1 MSFLRPGVVKQHKT
15 PKLLLWIENAPDYA
29 KVKAEKIEAFVDQY
43 ISCSEDV
50 PQEHADYLDIQKHKH
65 SRTCRKMGKSNMSI
79 WISNSSNE

>member
-1 MSFLRPGVVKQHKT
+1 MILYIGLNFNRGSCHIHA
-15 PKLLLWIENAPDYA
+15 LLWIENAPDYA

-65 SRTCRKMGKSNMSI
+65 SRTFGDRRVMHYIRFGS
-79 WISNSSNE
+79 WFAL